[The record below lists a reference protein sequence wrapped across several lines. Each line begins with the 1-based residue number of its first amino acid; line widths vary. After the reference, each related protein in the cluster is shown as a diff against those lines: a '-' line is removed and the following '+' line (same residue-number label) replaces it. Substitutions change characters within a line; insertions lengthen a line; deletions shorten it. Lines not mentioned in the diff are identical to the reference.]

1 MRIIYIRAPMSQVIH
16 YLPAHIPRILI
27 NRNFLYANKNSNK
40 NVEDTTTKDE
50 NYPPSTTMKETRR
63 TTDSQS
69 SRLDRRLH
77 FDAYLLGDCDLIT
90 NSIAKE
96 LGWNTSALNLS
107 HKNCTIV
114 DSATFD
120 NTFLFPGAVLDEN
133 KERGHRKGSPD
144 DEEEQIVTIHCDGC
158 NNEIISSMKCDQCFD
173 YDLCGDCFPGISKT
187 HFRGKHSFSPC

>member
-1 MRIIYIRAPMSQVIH
+1 MSQVIN

-27 NRNFLYANKNSNK
+27 NRNYLYANKNSNR
-40 NVEDTTTKDE
+40 NVFDATTKDE
-50 NYPPSTTMKETRR
+50 NYVPSTRKETRG

-69 SRLDRRLH
+69 SHLDRRLH

-96 LGWNTSALNLS
+96 LGWNTSALTSS
-107 HKNCTIV
+107 HKAFSIV
-114 DSATFD
+114 KSATFD

-133 KERGHRKGSPD
+133 NERGHTKGNSEEE
-144 DEEEQIVTIHCDGC
+144 EEEQIVTINCDGC
-158 NNEIISSMKCDQCFD
+158 NNEIIASMKCNQCFD

-187 HFRGKHSFSPC
+187 HFKGKHSFSPC